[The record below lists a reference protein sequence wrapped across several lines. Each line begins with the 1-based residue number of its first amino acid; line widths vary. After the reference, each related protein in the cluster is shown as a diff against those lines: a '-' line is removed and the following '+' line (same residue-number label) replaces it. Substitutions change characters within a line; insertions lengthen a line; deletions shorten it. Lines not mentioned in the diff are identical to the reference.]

1 LDGAQRRARR
11 AEAQDGPS
19 NLSGRANFLNSVQLY
34 MRPPGFCSILAPME
48 SEPINR
54 LLVVDDEPAQVQAL
68 CHTLEDEGY
77 SVKGFTGAGAALAV
91 LRAGSFDI
99 VLTDLTMPGMD
110 GVAFLN
116 AAREIDP
123 GLAGIVMTGHG
134 TIATAVEA
142 MKAGAIDYIL
152 KPFDLRVILRVLA
165 RTQAMLRLRREN
177 AALLERLSA
186 RTVELE
192 AANRELSVANREL
205 EAFSDSVSHDLRAPL
220 RTIDGLLRVV
230 QEDFGSGIPPEA
242 HRHIDTICAQAS
254 RMSELIEDMLR
265 LSRLGREPLGKRPV
279 DMRALVQEV
288 VGELQAAEPARQADI
303 RIGELPDAQADP
315 SLLRQVW
322 VNLVANALK
331 FTRRREHALIEIGG
345 AARAGDQ
352 GRGRAGAEQKLY
364 SIRDNGAGFDPRR
377 AERLFGIFQRLHA
390 AKEFEGTGVGLSIVR
405 RVIERHGGSIWAE
418 SEPDKGA
425 AFHFTLP

>member
-1 LDGAQRRARR
+1 
-11 AEAQDGPS
+11 
-19 NLSGRANFLNSVQLY
+19 
-34 MRPPGFCSILAPME
+34 ME
-48 SEPINR
+48 SELINR
-54 LLVVDDEPAQVQAL
+54 LLVVDDEVAQVQAL

-77 SVKGFTGAGAALAV
+77 SVKGFTGAPAALAE
-91 LRAGSFDI
+91 LRSGAFDI

-110 GVAFLN
+110 GITFLN

-142 MKAGAIDYIL
+142 MKAGALDYIL

-177 AALLERLSA
+177 AALLERLSL

-192 AANRELSVANREL
+192 TANRELEVANREL

-230 QEDFGSGIPPEA
+230 QEDFGAGIPPEA
-242 HRHIDTICAQAS
+242 GRHLDTISGQAS
-254 RMSELIEDMLR
+254 RMSELIEDLLR
-265 LSRLGREPLGKRPV
+265 LSRLRREPLQKQPV
-279 DMRALVQEV
+279 DMLGLVQQV
-288 VGELQAAEPARQADI
+288 AGELRAGEATREVDI
-303 RIGELPDAQADP
+303 RIGELPPAQADL

-331 FTRRREHALIEIGG
+331 FTRRREHAVIEIAGE
-345 AARAGDQ
+345 ARA
-352 GRGRAGAEQKLY
+352 EHKLY

-390 AKEFEGTGVGLSIVR
+390 AKDFEGTGVGLSIAR
-405 RVIERHGGSIWAE
+405 RIVERHGGSIWAE
-418 SEPDKGA
+418 GEPDRGA

>member
-1 LDGAQRRARR
+1 MLER
-11 AEAQDGPS
+11 
-19 NLSGRANFLNSVQLY
+19 GRAGRV
-34 MRPPGFCSILAPME
+34 E
-48 SEPINR
+48 SEAINR
-54 LLVVDDEPAQVQAL
+54 LLVVDDEAAQVEAL
-68 CHTLEDEGY
+68 CRTLEDEGY
-77 SVKGFTGAGAALAV
+77 SVKGFTGTGAALAA

-110 GVAFLN
+110 GIAFLN

-142 MKAGAIDYIL
+142 MKAGALDYIL
-152 KPFDLRVILRVLA
+152 KPFDLRVIVRVLA

-192 AANRELSVANREL
+192 TANRELSVANREL
-205 EAFSDSVSHDLRAPL
+205 EAFSGSVSHDLRAPL

-230 QEDFGSGIPPEA
+230 QEDFGAGVPPEGR
-242 HRHIDTICAQAS
+242 RHLEAISAQAS
-254 RMSELIEDMLR
+254 RMSELIEDLLR
-265 LSRLGREPLGKRPV
+265 LSRLGREPLRKSPI
-279 DMRALVQEV
+279 DMYGLVQEV
-288 VGELQAAEPARQADI
+288 VGELHAAEAARHLDI
-303 RIGELPDAQADP
+303 RIGELPAVEADP

-331 FTRRREHALIEIGG
+331 FTRRRERALIEIGG
-345 AARAGDQ
+345 TVRA
-352 GRGRAGAEQKLY
+352 EHKLY

-390 AKEFEGTGVGLSIVR
+390 AKDFEGTGVGLSIAR
-405 RVIERHGGSIWAE
+405 RIIERHGGSIWAE
-418 SEPDKGA
+418 GEPDRGA

>member
-1 LDGAQRRARR
+1 
-11 AEAQDGPS
+11 
-19 NLSGRANFLNSVQLY
+19 
-34 MRPPGFCSILAPME
+34 ME
-48 SEPINR
+48 SEAINR
-54 LLVVDDEPAQVQAL
+54 LLVVDDEPAQVEAL
-68 CHTLEDEGY
+68 CRTLEDEGY
-77 SVKGFTGAGAALAV
+77 SVKGFTSAAAALAA
-91 LRAGSFDI
+91 LRAGAFDI

-110 GVAFLN
+110 GITFLN
-116 AAREIDP
+116 AARAIDP

-142 MKAGAIDYIL
+142 MKAGALDYIL

-186 RTVELE
+186 RTEELE
-192 AANRELSVANREL
+192 AANRDLSVANREL
-205 EAFSDSVSHDLRAPL
+205 EAFSDSVSHDLRSPL

-230 QEDFGSGIPPEA
+230 QEDYGDGIPPEA
-242 HRHIDTICAQAS
+242 RRHLETVAAQAS
-254 RMSELIEDMLR
+254 RMSELTEDLLR
-265 LSRLGREPLGKRPV
+265 LSRLGREPLSKHPV
-279 DMRALVQEV
+279 DIAALVRQV
-288 VGELQAAEPARQADI
+288 VGELHAAEPARQLDI
-303 RIGELPDAQADP
+303 RIGELPAAEADP

-331 FTRRREHALIEIGG
+331 FTRRRESALIEISG
-345 AARAGDQ
+345 AERAGDS
-352 GRGRAGAEQKLY
+352 GPGPSGAGHKLY

-390 AKEFEGTGVGLSIVR
+390 AKDFEGTGVGLSITR
-405 RVIERHGGSIWAE
+405 RIIERHGGSIWAE

-425 AFHFTLP
+425 AFYFTLP

>member
-1 LDGAQRRARR
+1 
-11 AEAQDGPS
+11 
-19 NLSGRANFLNSVQLY
+19 
-34 MRPPGFCSILAPME
+34 ME
-48 SEPINR
+48 SEAINR
-54 LLVVDDEPAQVQAL
+54 LLVVDDEAAQVQAL

-77 SVKGFTGAGAALAV
+77 SVKGFTSAAAALDA
-91 LRAGSFDI
+91 LRAGAFDI

-116 AAREIDP
+116 AARAIDP

-142 MKAGAIDYIL
+142 MKAGALDYIL

-165 RTQAMLRLRREN
+165 RTQGMLRLRREN

-192 AANRELSVANREL
+192 AANRDLSVANREL
-205 EAFSDSVSHDLRAPL
+205 EAFSYSVSHDLRSPL

-230 QEDFGSGIPPEA
+230 QEDFGDGIAPEA
-242 HRHIDTICAQAS
+242 RRHLETVSAQAS
-254 RMSELIEDMLR
+254 RMSELTEDLLR
-265 LSRLGREPLGKRPV
+265 LARLGREPLSKHPV
-279 DMRALVQEV
+279 DIRGLVQEV
-288 VGELQAAEPARQADI
+288 VRELHAAEPARQLDI
-303 RIGELPDAQADP
+303 RIGELPAAEADP

-331 FTRRREHALIEIGG
+331 FTRRRESALIEISG
-345 AARAGDQ
+345 AERAGDSI
-352 GRGRAGAEQKLY
+352 RGPGGAEHKLY

-390 AKEFEGTGVGLSIVR
+390 AKDFEGTGVGLSLAR
-405 RVIERHGGSIWAE
+405 RIIERHGGSIWAE
-418 SEPDKGA
+418 SEPDRGA

>member
-1 LDGAQRRARR
+1 MAS
-11 AEAQDGPS
+11 EA
-19 NLSGRANFLNSVQLY
+19 
-34 MRPPGFCSILAPME
+34 
-48 SEPINR
+48 INR
-54 LLVVDDEPAQVQAL
+54 LLVVDDEAAQVEAL
-68 CHTLEDEGY
+68 CRTLEDEGY
-77 SVKGFTGAGAALAV
+77 SVKGFTGTGAALAA
-91 LRAGSFDI
+91 LRGGSFDI

-110 GVAFLN
+110 GIAFLN
-116 AAREIDP
+116 AAMEIDP

-142 MKAGAIDYIL
+142 MKAGALDYIL

-177 AALLERLSA
+177 AALLERLSL

-192 AANRELSVANREL
+192 TANRELRVANREL

-230 QEDFGSGIPPEA
+230 QEDFGAGVPPAARQHIEA
-242 HRHIDTICAQAS
+242 ISAQAS
-254 RMSELIEDMLR
+254 RMGELIEDLLR
-265 LSRLGREPLGKRPV
+265 LSRLGREPLQRRSV
-279 DMRALVQEV
+279 DMRSLVQEV
-288 VGELQAAEPARQADI
+288 VGELHAAEPARHLEI
-303 RIGELPDAQADP
+303 RIGELPVAQADQ

-331 FTRRREHALIEIGG
+331 FTRRRDPALIEIGG
-345 AARAGDQ
+345 SAQSGH
-352 GRGRAGAEQKLY
+352 KLY

-390 AKEFEGTGVGLSIVR
+390 AKEFEGTGVGLSIAR
-405 RVIERHGGSIWAE
+405 RIIERHGGSIWAE
-418 SEPDKGA
+418 GEPDRGA

>member
-1 LDGAQRRARR
+1 MEG
-11 AEAQDGPS
+11 EA
-19 NLSGRANFLNSVQLY
+19 
-34 MRPPGFCSILAPME
+34 
-48 SEPINR
+48 INR
-54 LLVVDDEPAQVQAL
+54 LLVVDDEAAQVEAL
-68 CHTLEDEGY
+68 CCTLEDEGY
-77 SVKGFTGAGAALAV
+77 SVKGFTGARTALAALT
-91 LRAGSFDI
+91 AGSFDI

-110 GVAFLN
+110 GIAFLN

-142 MKAGAIDYIL
+142 MKAGALDYIL

-177 AALLERLSA
+177 AALLERLSQ

-192 AANRELSVANREL
+192 TANRELRVANREL

-220 RTIDGLLRVV
+220 RTIDGLLSVV
-230 QEDFGSGIPPEA
+230 QEDFGAGVVPEA
-242 HRHIDTICAQAS
+242 RRHIEAVAAQAT
-254 RMSELIEDMLR
+254 RMGELIEDLLR
-265 LSRLGREPLGKRPV
+265 LSRLGREPLQKRSV
-279 DMRALVQEV
+279 DMRGLVQEV
-288 VGELQAAEPARQADI
+288 VGELHAAEAARSLEI
-303 RIGELPDAQADP
+303 RIGELPAAQADP

-331 FTRRREHALIEIGG
+331 FTRRRERALIEIEGRVPG
-345 AARAGDQ
+345 SAEHKIAWSDFGQREALGPK
-352 GRGRAGAEQKLY
+352 GRGPGWAEHKLY

-390 AKEFEGTGVGLSIVR
+390 AQEFEGTGVGLSIAR
-405 RVIERHGGSIWAE
+405 RIIERHGGSIWAE
-418 SEPDKGA
+418 GEPDRGA

>member
-1 LDGAQRRARR
+1 
-11 AEAQDGPS
+11 
-19 NLSGRANFLNSVQLY
+19 
-34 MRPPGFCSILAPME
+34 ME

-54 LLVVDDEPAQVQAL
+54 LLIVDDEPAQVEAL
-68 CHTLEDEGY
+68 CRTLEDEGY
-77 SVKGFTGAGAALAV
+77 SVLGFTGAGAALGA
-91 LRAGSFDI
+91 LRTGTFDI

-110 GVAFLN
+110 GIAFLN

-134 TIATAVEA
+134 SISTAVEA
-142 MKAGAIDYIL
+142 MKAGALDYIL

-177 AALLERLSA
+177 AALLERLSL

-192 AANRELSVANREL
+192 TANRELHVANREL
-205 EAFSDSVSHDLRAPL
+205 EAFGDSVSHDLRAPL
-220 RTIDGLLRVV
+220 RTIDGLLHVV
-230 QEDFGSGIPPEA
+230 QEDFGADVPPEA
-242 HRHIDTICAQAS
+242 RRHIEAISAQAS

-265 LSRLGREPLGKRPV
+265 LSRLGREPLQKRAV
-279 DMRALVQEV
+279 DMRGLVQEV
-288 VGELQAAEPARQADI
+288 VGELRAAEEPRSLDI
-303 RIGELPDAQADP
+303 RIGELPEVQADP

-345 AARAGDQ
+345 AERAADKIEGPEGARRGMGPSN
-352 GRGRAGAEQKLY
+352 GRDPGWVEHKLY
-364 SIRDNGAGFDPRR
+364 FIRDNGAGFDPRR
-377 AERLFGIFQRLHA
+377 AERMFGIFQRLHA
-390 AKEFEGTGVGLSIVR
+390 AKDFEGTGVGLSIAR
-405 RVIERHGGSIWAE
+405 RIIERHGGSIWAE
-418 SEPDKGA
+418 GEPDRGA

>member
-1 LDGAQRRARR
+1 VET
-11 AEAQDGPS
+11 EA
-19 NLSGRANFLNSVQLY
+19 
-34 MRPPGFCSILAPME
+34 
-48 SEPINR
+48 INR
-54 LLVVDDEPAQVQAL
+54 LLVVDDEAAQVEAL
-68 CHTLEDEGY
+68 CRTLEDEGY
-77 SVKGFTGAGAALAV
+77 SVKGFTATREALAA

-110 GVAFLN
+110 GIAFLH

-134 TIATAVEA
+134 TIASAVEA
-142 MKAGAIDYIL
+142 MKAGALDYIL

-205 EAFSDSVSHDLRAPL
+205 EAFSGSVSHDLRAPL

-230 QEDFGSGIPPEA
+230 QEDFSAAAPAQAREHIEA
-242 HRHIDTICAQAS
+242 ICAQAS
-254 RMSELIEDMLR
+254 RMSELIEDLLR
-265 LSRLGREPLGKRPV
+265 LSRLGREPLRKQPV
-279 DMRALVQEV
+279 DMSGLVSEV
-288 VGELQAAEPARQADI
+288 VGELRAAEPARDLDI
-303 RIGELPDAQADP
+303 RIGELPAVQADP

-322 VNLVANALK
+322 MNLIANALK
-331 FTRRREHALIEIGG
+331 FTRRRERALIEIDG
-345 AARAGDQ
+345 AARGPD
-352 GRGRAGAEQKLY
+352 RAGSGPGHKLY

-390 AKEFEGTGVGLSIVR
+390 AKDFEGTGVGLSIAR
-405 RVIERHGGSIWAE
+405 RIIERHGGNIWAE
-418 SEPDKGA
+418 GEPDRGA

>member
-1 LDGAQRRARR
+1 
-11 AEAQDGPS
+11 
-19 NLSGRANFLNSVQLY
+19 
-34 MRPPGFCSILAPME
+34 ME
-48 SEPINR
+48 SEAINR

-77 SVKGFTGAGAALAV
+77 SVKGFTGAGAALAA
-91 LRAGSFDI
+91 LQAGAFDI

-110 GVAFLN
+110 GIAFLN
-116 AAREIDP
+116 AARAIDP

-142 MKAGAIDYIL
+142 MQSGALDYIL

-177 AALLERLSA
+177 AALLARLSA

-192 AANRELSVANREL
+192 AANRDLSVANREL
-205 EAFSDSVSHDLRAPL
+205 EAFSYSVSHDLRAPL

-230 QEDFGSGIPPEA
+230 QEDFGAGFPPEA
-242 HRHIDTICAQAS
+242 HRHFETICAQAS
-254 RMSELIEDMLR
+254 RMSELIEDLLR
-265 LSRLGREPLGKRPV
+265 LARLGREPLGKHTV
-279 DMRALVQEV
+279 EVRALVQEV
-288 VGELQAAEPARQADI
+288 VAELQATEPTRHADI
-303 RIGELPDAQADP
+303 KIGDLPQAQADP

-331 FTRRREHALIEIGG
+331 FTRRREHPLIEISGI
-345 AARAGDQ
+345 AQAGDQ
-352 GRGRAGAEQKLY
+352 GRGPGGAGQKLY

-390 AKEFEGTGVGLSIVR
+390 AKDFEGTGVGLSIAR
-405 RVIERHGGSIWAE
+405 RIIELHGGSIWAE
-418 SEPDKGA
+418 GEPDRGA
-425 AFHFTLP
+425 AFYFTLP

>member
-1 LDGAQRRARR
+1 MAS
-11 AEAQDGPS
+11 EA
-19 NLSGRANFLNSVQLY
+19 
-34 MRPPGFCSILAPME
+34 
-48 SEPINR
+48 INR
-54 LLVVDDEPAQVQAL
+54 LLVVDDEAAQVEAL
-68 CHTLEDEGY
+68 CRTLEDEGY
-77 SVKGFTGAGAALAV
+77 SVTGFTGTGAALAA
-91 LRAGSFDI
+91 LRGGSYDI

-110 GVAFLN
+110 GIAFLN
-116 AAREIDP
+116 AAREIDA

-134 TIATAVEA
+134 SIATAVEA
-142 MKAGAIDYIL
+142 MKAGALDYIL
-152 KPFDLRVILRVLA
+152 KPFDLRMILRVLA

-192 AANRELSVANREL
+192 AANRDLSVANREL

-230 QEDFGSGIPPEA
+230 QEDFGAGLAPEV
-242 HRHIDTICAQAS
+242 HRHIDAISAQAS
-254 RMSELIEDMLR
+254 RMSELTEDLLR
-265 LSRLGREPLGKRPV
+265 LSRLGREPLQKQAV
-279 DMRALVQEV
+279 DIHGLVLQV
-288 VGELQAAEPARQADI
+288 VGELRAAEGVRHLDITVADLPA
-303 RIGELPDAQADP
+303 AQADP

-331 FTRRREHALIEIGG
+331 FTRRRERALIEIGCG
-345 AARAGDQ
+345 TRDG
-352 GRGRAGAEQKLY
+352 QKLY

-390 AKEFEGTGVGLSIVR
+390 ARDFEGTGVGLSIAR
-405 RVIERHGGSIWAE
+405 RIIERHGGSIWAE
-418 SEPDKGA
+418 GESDKGA

>member
-1 LDGAQRRARR
+1 MQD
-11 AEAQDGPS
+11 EA
-19 NLSGRANFLNSVQLY
+19 
-34 MRPPGFCSILAPME
+34 
-48 SEPINR
+48 INR
-54 LLVVDDEPAQVQAL
+54 LLVVDDEAAQVEAL
-68 CHTLEDEGY
+68 CRTLEDEGY
-77 SVKGFTGAGAALAV
+77 SVQGFTGGRAALAA
-91 LRAGSFDI
+91 LRAGTFDI

-110 GVAFLN
+110 GIAFLT

-123 GLAGIVMTGHG
+123 ALAGIVMTGHG

-142 MKAGAIDYIL
+142 MKAGALDYIL

-177 AALLERLSA
+177 AALLERLSV

-192 AANRELSVANREL
+192 SANRELSAANRELES
-205 EAFSDSVSHDLRAPL
+205 FSDSVSHDLRAPL

-230 QEDFGSGIPPEA
+230 QEDFGAGIPPAA
-242 HRHIDTICAQAS
+242 HRHIEAVTAQAA
-254 RMSELIEDMLR
+254 RMGELIEDLLR
-265 LSRLGREPLGKRPV
+265 LSRLGREPLRKRRI
-279 DMRALVQEV
+279 DMRGLVAEV
-288 VGELQAAEPARQADI
+288 IGELQAAEGSRALDI
-303 RIGELPDAQADP
+303 RLGELPPAQADP

-345 AARAGDQ
+345 TARSGD
-352 GRGRAGAEQKLY
+352 RLY

-390 AKEFEGTGVGLSIVR
+390 AQEYEGTGVGLSIAR
-405 RVIERHGGSIWAE
+405 RIIERHGGTIWAE
-418 SEPDKGA
+418 GEPDRGA

>member
-1 LDGAQRRARR
+1 MDS
-11 AEAQDGPS
+11 EA
-19 NLSGRANFLNSVQLY
+19 
-34 MRPPGFCSILAPME
+34 
-48 SEPINR
+48 INR
-54 LLVVDDEPAQVQAL
+54 LLVVDDEAAQVQAL

-77 SVKGFTGAGAALAV
+77 SVKGFTSAAAALATLHV
-91 LRAGSFDI
+91 GAFDI

-110 GVAFLN
+110 GIAFLN
-116 AAREIDP
+116 AAREIDA

-142 MKAGAIDYIL
+142 MKAGALDYIL

-192 AANRELSVANREL
+192 AANRDLSVANREL
-205 EAFSDSVSHDLRAPL
+205 EAFSYSVSHDLRSPL

-230 QEDFGSGIPPEA
+230 QEDFGDGIPPEA
-242 HRHIDTICAQAS
+242 RRHLETVAAQAS
-254 RMSELIEDMLR
+254 RMSELTEDLLR
-265 LSRLGREPLGKRPV
+265 LARLGREPLSKHPV
-279 DMRALVQEV
+279 DIRGLVQQV
-288 VGELQAAEPARQADI
+288 VGELHAAEPARQLEI
-303 RIGELPDAQADP
+303 RIGDLPAAEADP

-331 FTRRREHALIEIGG
+331 FTRRRDSALIEISGTE
-345 AARAGDQ
+345 RAGDN
-352 GRGRAGAEQKLY
+352 GRGPGGAEHKLY

-390 AKEFEGTGVGLSIVR
+390 AKDFEGTGVGLSLAR
-405 RVIERHGGSIWAE
+405 RIIERHGGSIWAE
-418 SEPDKGA
+418 SEPDRGA

>member
-1 LDGAQRRARR
+1 
-11 AEAQDGPS
+11 
-19 NLSGRANFLNSVQLY
+19 
-34 MRPPGFCSILAPME
+34 ME
-48 SEPINR
+48 SEAINR
-54 LLVVDDEPAQVQAL
+54 LLVVDDEAAQVQAL

-77 SVKGFTGAGAALAV
+77 SVKGFTSAAAALAT
-91 LRAGSFDI
+91 LQAGAFDI
-99 VLTDLTMPGMD
+99 VLTDLTMPGID
-110 GVAFLN
+110 GIAFLN
-116 AAREIDP
+116 AARATDP
-123 GLAGIVMTGHG
+123 ALVGIVMTGHG

-142 MKAGAIDYIL
+142 MKAGALDYIL

-192 AANRELSVANREL
+192 AANRDLSVANREL
-205 EAFSDSVSHDLRAPL
+205 EAFSYSVSHDLRSPL

-230 QEDFGSGIPPEA
+230 HEDFGDAIPPEA
-242 HRHIDTICAQAS
+242 RRHLETVAAQAS
-254 RMSELIEDMLR
+254 RMSELTEDLLR
-265 LSRLGREPLGKRPV
+265 LARLGREPLSKHPV
-279 DMRALVQEV
+279 DIRGLVQEV
-288 VGELQAAEPARQADI
+288 VDELRAAEAARQLEI
-303 RIGELPDAQADP
+303 RIGELPAAEADP

-331 FTRRREHALIEIGG
+331 FTRRRESALIEISG
-345 AARAGDQ
+345 AERAGN
-352 GRGRAGAEQKLY
+352 GARVPGEAEHKLY

-390 AKEFEGTGVGLSIVR
+390 AKDFEGTGVGLSLARRIV
-405 RVIERHGGSIWAE
+405 ERHGGSIWAE
-418 SEPDKGA
+418 SEPDRGA

>member
-1 LDGAQRRARR
+1 
-11 AEAQDGPS
+11 
-19 NLSGRANFLNSVQLY
+19 
-34 MRPPGFCSILAPME
+34 ME
-48 SEPINR
+48 SELINR
-54 LLVVDDEPAQVQAL
+54 LLVVDDEAAQVEAL
-68 CHTLEDEGY
+68 CRTLQDEGY
-77 SVKGFTGAGAALAV
+77 SVKGFTGTGAALGA
-91 LRAGSFDI
+91 LRTDSFDI

-110 GVAFLN
+110 GIAFLN

-142 MKAGAIDYIL
+142 MKAGALDYIL

-177 AALLERLSA
+177 AALLERLSL

-192 AANRELSVANREL
+192 AANRELRVANREL
-205 EAFSDSVSHDLRAPL
+205 EAFSYSVSHDLRAPL

-230 QEDFGSGIPPEA
+230 EEDFGAELAPEA
-242 HRHIDTICAQAS
+242 RQRIASISAQAA
-254 RMSELIEDMLR
+254 RMGELIDDLLR
-265 LSRLGREPLGKRPV
+265 LSRLGQEPLQKRSV
-279 DMRALVQEV
+279 DMRGLVQEV
-288 VGELQAAEPARQADI
+288 VGELHAAEAARHLDI
-303 RIGELPDAQADP
+303 RIGELPAAQADP

-331 FTRRREHALIEIGG
+331 FTRRRERALIEIGG
-345 AARAGDQ
+345 AEQAGN
-352 GRGRAGAEQKLY
+352 RLY
-364 SIRDNGAGFDPRR
+364 SIRDNGAGFNPQR

-390 AKEFEGTGVGLSIVR
+390 AQEFEGTGVGLSIAR
-405 RVIERHGGSIWAE
+405 RIIERHGGSIWAE
-418 SEPDKGA
+418 GEPDRGA